1 MASVK
6 LAIDFG
12 SIDTNIYLVGSGL
25 VLSEPT
31 VATVDVENMGEI
43 KLFGHEAKKM
53 IGKTSKNTKV
63 VFPVFEGEIVN
74 QMVAVSL
81 LDKFLEKLEIKNA
94 NSCHVLFSVPCGVTA
109 EMINKYKRVSKICG
123 IAKVN
128 FVEAPILSIIG
139 QRVPFNNSSS
149 YFVIDMAGGATN
161 IAAVSMDG
169 VVSGVS
175 LNYGANNINIELMDY
190 IAETYGLQI
199 GLLSAEKLKNEIG
212 SLAQN
217 DMLATVV
224 NGRDLETGA
233 PRSISIKADDVKI
246 PVRKYYDRIYDYA
259 NALLTKLPPEIS
271 AEVRRLGI
279 YVSGIASTIYGLEK
293 YYTDKFG
300 VKINIAENA
309 GLSVALGGGMVLE
322 DGSLLKKVA
331 ISEK

>member
-31 VATVDVENMGEI
+31 VATVDIENMDEI

-74 QMVAVSL
+74 QTVAVAL
-81 LDKFLEKLEIKNA
+81 INKFLNKLELKNA
-94 NSCHVLFSVPCGVTA
+94 NGCQVLFSVPCGVTA
-109 EMINKYKRVSKICG
+109 EMIDKYKKVARVCG
-123 IAKVN
+123 FSKVN

-139 QRVPFNNSSS
+139 QKVPFNNSSS
-149 YFVIDMAGGATN
+149 YFVIDMAGGSTN
-161 IAAVSMDG
+161 IAAVSVDG
-169 VVSGVS
+169 VISGVS
-175 LNYGANNINIELMDY
+175 LNYGANNINIEIMDY
-190 IAETYGLQI
+190 IADTYGLQI
-199 GLLSAEKLKNEIG
+199 GLLSAEKLKNDIG

-233 PRSISIKADDVKI
+233 PRSISIKADDIKI
-246 PVRKYYDRIYDYA
+246 PIRKYYDRIYDYA
-259 NALLTKLPPEIS
+259 NALLIKLPPEVS
-271 AEVRRLGI
+271 AEVRRLGV
-279 YVSGIASTIYGLEK
+279 YVSGIASNIYGLEK
-293 YYTDKFG
+293 YYTDKFN
-300 VKINIAENA
+300 VKINISEHA
-309 GLSVALGGGMVLE
+309 GLTVALGGGIALE
-322 DGSLLKKVA
+322 DNSLLKRIVV
-331 ISEK
+331 SEK